1 MTVQSENNRLDD
13 IVLWEDD
20 NHFSRD
26 KITVLSGENLALGAV
41 LGIVTASGKYA
52 EFDADA
58 ADGLENAAGILVAAV
73 DASAA
78 DKEGVAIVRD
88 AMIVSEQLVW
98 EGTVTAG
105 EKTAALAEL
114 KALGIIVREQ
124 A

>member
-1 MTVQSENNRLDD
+1 MTVQSESNRLDD
-13 IVLWEDD
+13 IVLWEED
-20 NHFSRD
+20 NFYSRN
-26 KITVLSGENLALGAV
+26 KITVLSGENLSLGAV
-41 LGIVTASGKYA
+41 LGKVTASGKYA
-52 EFDADA
+52 EFDPDA
-58 ADGLENAAGILVAAV
+58 ADGTENAAGILTTDI

-88 AMIVSEQLVW
+88 AMIVAEELVW

-114 KALGIIVREQ
+114 KALGIIAREQ